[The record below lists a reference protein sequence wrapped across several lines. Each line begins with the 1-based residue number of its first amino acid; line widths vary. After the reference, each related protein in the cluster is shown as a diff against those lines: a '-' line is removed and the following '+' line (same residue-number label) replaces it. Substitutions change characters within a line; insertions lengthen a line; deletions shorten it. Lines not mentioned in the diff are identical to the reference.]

1 MQATKDGI
9 KSLYTGTFAEANW
22 TANGY
27 AQDADADY
35 TYSFNVT
42 KDNRN
47 ITIQVI
53 WTGTVGGSGTAT
65 LQVSTNGIDYTTV
78 KDTAGTDVV
87 STITGSADHDTIT
100 LIGAAVGYYRVVYVH
115 GTNDGGSLIINIF
128 EG

>member
-1 MQATKDGI
+1 MTVTKDGI
-9 KSLYTGTFAEANW
+9 KSLHTGTYSESNW

-27 AQDADADY
+27 AQDADTNY

-47 ITIQVI
+47 ITLQII
-53 WTGTVGGSGTAT
+53 WTGTVGGTGTAT

-78 KDTAGTDVV
+78 KDTAGNDVV
-87 STITGSADHDTIT
+87 STVTGSADHDTIT
-100 LIGAAVGYYRVVYVH
+100 LTGAAVGYYRIVYDSD
-115 GTNDGGSLIINIF
+115 TNNGGSIIVNIF